1 MLHSFVTALT
11 AATGSATTAS
21 NLKERSSIA
30 GVVSLEGMLVIFSA
44 LVILW
49 LVIEIMHLALHR
61 KASVH
66 KEKAKAHTPI
76 AQAAANPNDAAIA
89 AAIAATL
96 AATEDNGALVAAITA
111 AITAARAE
119 AGETGAFR
127 VVSFKRS
134 VSKRG
139 YRR

>member
-11 AATGSATTAS
+11 ATAGSATTAS
-21 NLKERSSIA
+21 GMKERSSIA
-30 GVVSLEGMLVIFSA
+30 AVVSLEGMLVIFSA

-66 KEKAKAHTPI
+66 KKKTKAPAPT
-76 AQAAANPNDAAIA
+76 AQAAANSNDAAVA

-111 AITAARAE
+111 AITAARSD

-134 VSKRG
+134 ASKHG